1 MKKEGVKIDSL
12 ELENV
17 KRVRAVELRPGRDGL
32 TVIGGRNGQG
42 KSSVLDAITW
52 ALGGDRY
59 RPDEPTRRGAAT
71 PAKVRVEMS
80 NGLVAERRGKT
91 GALHVTDES
100 GRKAGQQLLN
110 EFISQ
115 LALDLPRFMRGSDS
129 EKATALL
136 HTLGI
141 DEQLAALDGQIR
153 GTYEDR
159 QLAGRDAKAK
169 RAYADKLP
177 RHPEAP
183 DAPVSVADLVRE
195 QQGIL
200 ARNGERQRKRDR
212 VAQLRQA
219 VEADRREQET
229 ARQAVEDATR
239 RVAEARARLE
249 EANARSAGDAADLAD
264 AEKTAE
270 QLVDESTA
278 EIEASIASV
287 EETNAK
293 VIDNQKAAEAA
304 DEAARAEAEYDA
316 LTDKLDGLRGQRRS
330 LLDGAPLPLEGLS
343 IDEAGRLT
351 FHGHTWGDMSG
362 AEQLRVATAIVSA
375 TKPECGF
382 VLVDEL
388 EQMDPQT
395 LADFGAWAEGEGLQV
410 IGTRVASDDTCT
422 VVIEDGRVAGAGDKA
437 QPEPEPDHEPEPEP
451 EAIGWDGKSEPET
464 ETSQSKWKEL

>member
-110 EFISQ
+110 EFVSQ

-177 RHPEAP
+177 RHPDAP

-212 VAQLRQA
+212 AAQLRQA

-249 EANARSAGDAADLAD
+249 EANARAAGDAADLAD

-316 LTDKLDGLRGQRRS
+316 LTDKLDGLRGQRKS

-362 AEQLRVATAIVSA
+362 AEQLRVATAIVRA

-437 QPEPEPDHEPEPEP
+437 QPEPDHEPDPEP

>member
-1 MKKEGVKIDSL
+1 MSDTKEGVKIDSL

-110 EFISQ
+110 EFVSQ
-115 LALDLPRFMRGSDS
+115 LALDLPRFMRGSDA

-136 HTLGI
+136 HTLGV

-169 RAYADKLP
+169 RAHADRLP
-177 RHPEAP
+177 RHPDAP

-212 VAQLRQA
+212 AAQLRQA
-219 VEADRREQET
+219 VEADHREQEA

-249 EANARSAGDAADLAD
+249 EANARAAGDAADLAD

-287 EETNAK
+287 EDTNAM
-293 VIDNQKAAEAA
+293 VADNQKAAEAA

-330 LLDGAPLPLEGLS
+330 LLDGAPLPLDGLS
-343 IDEAGRLT
+343 IDEDGKLT
-351 FHGHTWGDMSG
+351 FLGHTWGDMSG
-362 AEQLRVATAIVSA
+362 AEQLRVATAIVRA

-395 LADFGAWAEGEGLQV
+395 LADFAAWAEGEGLQV

-437 QPEPEPDHEPEPEP
+437 DED
-451 EAIGWDGKSEPET
+451 ASAGDGADGDGGAAPR
-464 ETSQSKWKEL
+464 WKEL